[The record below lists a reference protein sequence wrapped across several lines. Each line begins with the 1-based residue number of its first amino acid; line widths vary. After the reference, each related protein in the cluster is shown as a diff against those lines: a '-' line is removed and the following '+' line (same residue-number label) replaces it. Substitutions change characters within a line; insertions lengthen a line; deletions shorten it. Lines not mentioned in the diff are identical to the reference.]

1 MRRLTGV
8 LAVFALMLWAA
19 GEAEATLMIDGSTVP
34 ILYQGPA
41 DYVTTAG
48 PFAGAESTI
57 VGKTLALGANPSTA
71 TYSGSDLDF
80 ANGFAWS
87 ERILNSSG
95 QAWSGLTVLINDG
108 LTGGGDFLVSSISPV
123 RVVITGLPD
132 ADPGNLPNPLITQ
145 TSLAGHPDVTV
156 SANELT
162 ATFTFATPVAAGST
176 VEIYIPIEHLPTDSE
191 FKLTET
197 PIPASVAGVPE
208 PGTLLLLGA
217 GLAGLGVVGRKRW
230 LTGPNGV

>member
-41 DYVTTAG
+41 DYVTTLG
-48 PFAGAESTI
+48 PATGESTI
-57 VGKTLALGANPSTA
+57 IGRALTLGPNPSTA
-71 TYSGSDLDF
+71 TYSGPDLDF
-80 ANGFAWS
+80 ANGFRWS

-108 LTGGGDFLVSSISPV
+108 LTGGGDFLVSSISPI

-132 ADPGNLPNPLITQ
+132 ADPGNLPNPVITQ

-156 SANELT
+156 SPDELT

-176 VEIYIPIEHLPTDSE
+176 VEIYMPIENLPLDSS
-191 FKLTET
+191 FDLTET
-197 PIPASVAGVPE
+197 PIPAAAAAVPE

-217 GLAGLGVVGRKRW
+217 GLAGLGVGRKRW
-230 LTGPNGV
+230 LTGADVV